1 MHLYPLNGKMIAS
14 KRFIDGQP
22 PFIGRHFSCEARNSG
37 RTARVPGFSFR
48 LNLKGGLTNMNL
60 NKPDVIKKLQ
70 ERFRNVNAKNVLTPM
85 RP

>member
-1 MHLYPLNGKMIAS
+1 
-14 KRFIDGQP
+14 
-22 PFIGRHFSCEARNSG
+22 
-37 RTARVPGFSFR
+37 
-48 LNLKGGLTNMNL
+48 MNL